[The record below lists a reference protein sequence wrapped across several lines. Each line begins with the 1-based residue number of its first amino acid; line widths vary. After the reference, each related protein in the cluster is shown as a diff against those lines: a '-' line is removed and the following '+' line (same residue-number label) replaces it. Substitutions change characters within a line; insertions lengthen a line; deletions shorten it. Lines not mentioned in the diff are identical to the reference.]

1 MPRRTYKT
9 AEEKWMPSRKPIKD
23 KLTLTLCTNVSS
35 KCKIKSLLVY
45 YSDNPRAFKSHKIL
59 KEKLQEDKPEGMG
72 HQAVFLWSG

>member
-1 MPRRTYKT
+1 
-9 AEEKWMPSRKPIKD
+9 MPSRKPIKD

-45 YSDNPRAFKSHKIL
+45 YSDNPRAFKSHKVL

-72 HQAVFLWSG
+72 HQAVLCGVGEFGLWS